1 MCMSVCVCVVCV
13 LCVLAKYVL
22 LGSAQRLN
30 LSLPAR
36 PGGGQGR
43 LFSHMLIK
51 LGVRRGIK
59 EDRIRAVCCPGS
71 RSERRRQDRREEED
85 PQWMC
90 TDKKSALKADTLSIF
105 VLFFR
110 SFFVCLSL
118 CVFMSHL

>member
-1 MCMSVCVCVVCV
+1 MCVVCV

-71 RSERRRQDRREEED
+71 RSERRREERGGEEED
-85 PQWMC
+85 PQWM
-90 TDKKSALKADTLSIF
+90 
-105 VLFFR
+105 
-110 SFFVCLSL
+110 
-118 CVFMSHL
+118 